1 MEHNDSL
8 ISKLDYMLIL
18 IVLLL
23 FGCSLISIYE
33 APIPKSLGGN
43 HYFVIHQFFWYIVGF
58 IVVGLFFLFDYERL
72 KSFTWILYGIIM
84 APLVGL
90 VAYAHGVPVPF
101 AHSSHG
107 ATSWYDLPGL
117 GEIQPAEFMK
127 VILILVIGR
136 LIVDHN
142 EGKEVRNI
150 KDDFKLLGKIIG
162 ISAPPILLILVQPD
176 LGTVMLIFAI
186 VISMILVSG
195 IHWRIISGLFLA
207 MIFGIAALVIAYFKF
222 PFVVDLLLR
231 SHQLDRFYGWLA
243 PYQYSNS
250 EGYQLILSLNAIG
263 AGQLYGK
270 GLSHSI
276 SNLPE
281 GYNDFIF
288 SVVGSDFGFIGASVL
303 ISIFFMLVYRMIHTA
318 LKTHDPFGSYIC
330 SGIIGMITFT
340 IFENVGMTIQ
350 VMPITGVPLPFIS
363 YGGSSLL
370 TNMMAIGLILSIK
383 ARSRKYMFD

>member
-1 MEHNDSL
+1 MDHNDSL
-8 ISKLDYMLIL
+8 LSKLDYT
-18 IVLLL
+18 LL
-23 FGCSLISIYE
+23 FIVFLLFCCSLVSIYE
-33 APIPKSLGGN
+33 APIPKNLGGN
-43 HYFVIHQFFWYIVGF
+43 HYFVVHQLFWYIVGF
-58 IVVGLFFLFDYERL
+58 VVIVIFFLFDYERI
-72 KSFTWILYGIIM
+72 KSFSWVLYGIIM
-84 APLVGL
+84 GPLVGL
-90 VAYAHGVPVPF
+90 IAYAHGVPVPF

-127 VILILVIGR
+127 IVLILVIGR

-142 EGKEVRNI
+142 EGNETRSI
-150 KDDFKLLGKIIG
+150 KDDFILLGKIFG
-162 ISAPPILLILVQPD
+162 TSAPPILLILIQPD
-176 LGTVMLIFAI
+176 LGTVMLIVAI
-186 VISMILVSG
+186 VISMTLVSG
-195 IHWRIISGLFLA
+195 IRWRIICGLFLT
-207 MIFGIAALVIAYFKF
+207 IVIGIATLVFAYFKF

-263 AGQLYGK
+263 SGQLYGK

-288 SVVGSDFGFIGASVL
+288 SVVGSEFGFIGASLL

-330 SGIIGMITFT
+330 TGVIGMITFT

-370 TNMMAIGLILSIK
+370 TNMIAIGLILSIK
-383 ARSRKYMFD
+383 ARARKYMFD